1 MNVACGGAAFPELFF
16 GRGSTFSLIDGLGVT
31 VKEKCFLPRLVTIF
45 VAQVRLGCARG
56 GLWGPAA
63 SAEAFGSS
71 VQFGQSLFEF
81 GGPPWGAF

>member
-45 VAQVRLGCARG
+45 VAQVRLGF
-56 GLWGPAA
+56 A
-63 SAEAFGSS
+63 S
-71 VQFGQSLFEF
+71 
-81 GGPPWGAF
+81 